1 MNYHKIEKC
10 STSNGEGFRTVIWVS
25 GCSVHCNNCQNPQTW
40 EFESGLL
47 FTNETKQELFAKLD
61 KPYISG
67 LTLSGGHPLESQNIE
82 TCTTIAKEFKKR
94 FPNKTLWVYTGY
106 LWNEIKNLEIMKYT
120 DVLIDGR
127 YIDEKRDITLPWRGS
142 TNQRVI
148 DVQKSLNKGK
158 IVLYIE

>member
-1 MNYHKIEKC
+1 MRYASIRNMDI
-10 STSNGEGFRTVIWVS
+10 SNGEGIGVSLFVQGCRFHCYNCFNVDTWDFNKGKEWNEQVQYDFIELANKPYVNHISILGGEPLCNENRIEITQLIKNIKLKTNKKIWIWT
-25 GCSVHCNNCQNPQTW
+25 GYTW
-40 EFESGLL
+40 E
-47 FTNETKQELFAKLD
+47 D
-61 KPYISG
+61 
-67 LTLSGGHPLESQNIE
+67 
-82 TCTTIAKEFKKR
+82 
-94 FPNKTLWVYTGY
+94 
-106 LWNEIKNLEIMKYT
+106 IKNTEIMKYT